1 MTTQSPMP
9 VLSQAALPKWRG
21 PPSCVCILTPREGV
35 IGPAQSVTPIGLI
48 TVAETVI
55 NLGWVT
61 CSPL

>member
-1 MTTQSPMP
+1 MTTQRPMP

-35 IGPAQSVTPIGLI
+35 IGPAQSGTPIGLI

>member
-1 MTTQSPMP
+1 MATQSPMP
-9 VLSQAALPKWRG
+9 VLSQAALPTWRG
-21 PPSCVCILTPREGV
+21 PPSCVCMSIPREGL